1 MNDNMKYANQIAVV
15 KQECPEA
22 DEGEI
27 GKEFARYESDF
38 LIPPEDAL
46 RSVIRKFQAA
56 TGVEVST
63 NAATATPVREE
74 KKVQRFSEL
83 GADDRNV
90 TIEVAVISYT
100 PRTQMVRGEEKRI
113 AFGWIE
119 DNPWEASS
127 ERIRW
132 DYKDWGN
139 KGETMT
145 PGSVV
150 RLEGASVNEWNDKR
164 SININRTTRVTVL
177 KEGGGSAPP
186 AGSEPLTIAR
196 ASEVEGFVSIVGR
209 VLSAKPDVIVRKD
222 GSGEIPIVRGKI
234 SDSSGSIGFLSWKEF
249 EHEIGALVKIVG
261 ASVRKFR
268 ETPEIQIND
277 GTVIEAYHDTS
288 FPEVSELVESEKVS
302 IADLRNGMRD
312 VAITLQIESWAQRT
326 FEAQDGNSR
335 VVRSGDVMDPTG
347 RCRLTA
353 WCDFDPKPGDS
364 IRVEGGRVQ
373 FWQGSP
379 DLVIDNVDQVS
390 SLSDA
395 PWEKI
400 DPENHWVEVD
410 LTSITQGG
418 SRRGIST
425 TGTIVAIN
433 SGSGIIERC
442 PDCRRMLRDGS
453 CSEHGSQRGEEDLR
467 LRFVLDNGVSNAN
480 LFLGKEPAEKF
491 LGMNMEDVKSEI
503 SSIGKETFVS
513 NLRSRVLARKMA
525 VHGRCA
531 IDGQGAMLFADRV
544 ELVEPKPAEE
554 AEEVMQRWEV
564 VL

>member
-1 MNDNMKYANQIAVV
+1 MSDQTTYANQIAVV
-15 KQECPEA
+15 KQECPDA

-27 GKEFARYESDF
+27 GKEFARYEKDF

-56 TGVEVST
+56 AGVEI
-63 NAATATPVREE
+63 TANTSTPVREE

-90 TIEVAVISYT
+90 AIEVAVVSYT
-100 PRTQMVRGEEKRI
+100 PRTQMVRGEEKQI

-127 ERIRW
+127 ERVRW

-139 KGETMT
+139 KGETMI

-164 SININRTTRVTVL
+164 SINVNRTTRVTVL

-186 AGSEPLTIAR
+186 TGNEPLSIDR
-196 ASEVEGFVSIVGR
+196 ASEVEGFVNVVGR

-234 SDSSGSIGFLSWKEF
+234 SDSSGSIGFLSWKDF
-249 EHEIGALVKIVG
+249 EHEVGSLVKIVG

-277 GTVIEAYHDTS
+277 GTVIETYHDTA
-288 FPEVSELVESEKVS
+288 FPDVSELVESEKVS
-302 IADLRNGMRD
+302 IADLRNGMREIT
-312 VAITLQIESWAQRT
+312 ITLQVESWAQRT
-326 FEAQDGNSR
+326 FESQDGSSKT
-335 VVRSGDVMDPTG
+335 VRSGDVMDPTG

-353 WCDFDPKPGDS
+353 WCEFDPKPGDS
-364 IRVEGGRVQ
+364 IRIEGGRVQ

-379 DLVIDNVDQVS
+379 DLVIDNLDQVS

-410 LTSITQGG
+410 LTSVTQGG

-425 TGTIVAIN
+425 AGTIVAIN

-453 CSEHGSQRGEEDLR
+453 CSEHGPQRGEEDLR
-467 LRFVLDNGVSNAN
+467 LRFVLDNGVANAN
-480 LFLGKEPAEKF
+480 LFLGKEPAEEF
-491 LGMNMEDVKSEI
+491 LGMSMEEVKSEI
-503 SSIGKETFVS
+503 SSIGREVFVS
-513 NLRSRVLARKMA
+513 NLKSRVLARKML
-525 VHGRCA
+525 VHGRCSV
-531 IDGQGAMLFADRV
+531 DGQGAMLFADRV
-544 ELVEPKPAEE
+544 EIVDPKPAEE
-554 AEEVMQRWEV
+554 AKEVMERWEV